1 MVHKWNWIYPK
12 SHCLMYDNDGED
24 DDDDDDDDVHNEGD
38 VYDSVGFQ

>member
-1 MVHKWNWIYPK
+1 
-12 SHCLMYDNDGED
+12 MYDNDGED